1 MAPTV
6 REARPKALTDLRRFQ
21 QIRVSGPPLKHDYV
35 VFLGLTSFDTSSL
48 IRRIQEGLSFAALR
62 RFQENIELP
71 TGQLADLVQISR
83 RTLSRRK
90 EAGRLQPDE
99 SDRLV
104 RLSRVFAEAIELFE
118 IKVTEGDL
126 APGWSS
132 FPAPYELK
140 RVGDD
145 WLESGP
151 SPVLRVPS
159 AVVPYS
165 WDYLLNP
172 QHPDF
177 PSIRLGDPVSLE
189 LDRRLG

>member
-21 QIRVSGPPLKHDYV
+21 QIRVSGPPVKHDYV
-35 VFLGLTSFDTSSL
+35 VFLGLRSFDTSSL
-48 IRRIQEGLSFAALR
+48 VRRIQEGLSFAALR
-62 RFQENIELP
+62 RFQENIELS

-118 IKVTEGDL
+118 GDADAARSWLARPQPALDGETPLKMLRTDVGTREVEGL
-126 APGWSS
+126 IGRIEHGVFS
-132 FPAPYELK
+132 
-140 RVGDD
+140 
-145 WLESGP
+145 
-151 SPVLRVPS
+151 
-159 AVVPYS
+159 
-165 WDYLLNP
+165 
-172 QHPDF
+172 
-177 PSIRLGDPVSLE
+177 
-189 LDRRLG
+189 